1 MATIMKKIYSPLRF
15 VSCLQAGCCIM
26 LAVFAVFCFIGMFFN
41 PSHIFTFVMS
51 VVLAVVI
58 YLEKSW

>member
-1 MATIMKKIYSPLRF
+1 MKRIIF
-15 VSCLQAGCCIM
+15 VSRLQAGFCIA
-26 LAVFAVFCFIGMFFN
+26 LAVFAIPCFIGMFFN
-41 PSHIFTFVMS
+41 PFHIFTFVMS